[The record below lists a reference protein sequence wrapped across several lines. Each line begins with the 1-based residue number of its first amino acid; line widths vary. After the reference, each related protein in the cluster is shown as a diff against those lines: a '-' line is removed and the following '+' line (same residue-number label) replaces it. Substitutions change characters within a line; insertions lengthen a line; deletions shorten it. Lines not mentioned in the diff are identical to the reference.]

1 MCLKNVNFEMR
12 CVMLRNV
19 VVKNIL
25 ISSLIV
31 ILFEER
37 IVDTRNFQMCFWKM
51 WILDWNVA

>member
-37 IVDTRNFQMCFWKM
+37 IVDTRTFQMCF
-51 WILDWNVA
+51 

>member
-31 ILFEER
+31 ILFEDTR
-37 IVDTRNFQMCFWKM
+37 IVDTRTFQMCF
-51 WILDWNVA
+51 

>member
-37 IVDTRNFQMCFWKM
+37 IVDTRNFQMCF
-51 WILDWNVA
+51 